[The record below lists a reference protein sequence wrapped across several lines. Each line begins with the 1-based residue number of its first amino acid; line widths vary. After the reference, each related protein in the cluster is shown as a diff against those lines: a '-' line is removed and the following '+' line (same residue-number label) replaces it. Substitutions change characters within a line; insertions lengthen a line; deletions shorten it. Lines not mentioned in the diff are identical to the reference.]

1 MTDMKQ
7 ITEQLQKPF
16 PAEDIEWR
24 VQRVVKVGDKAKAI
38 VLAYVTNRAI
48 QNRLDKVF
56 GIGNWKN
63 EFKEWRDTGVLCGIS
78 VKIGDEWVTKWDGAE
93 ETQIEAVKGGF
104 SGSMKRAAVQ
114 WGIGRYLYNLEEN
127 WVDIKDRG
135 QHYINSKVKVN
146 GKEEWVKGYWD
157 SPILPNWALP
167 EITVEE
173 VLEKWIEAGGTEA
186 QFDAKIQKEWNLTRD
201 QLKPNHLT
209 GILQLLNKRKAS

>member
-7 ITEQLQKPF
+7 IMEQLQKPF

-24 VQRVVKVGDKAKAI
+24 VQRVVKVGNQPKAI

-114 WGIGRYLYNLEEN
+114 WGIGRYLYNLEEV